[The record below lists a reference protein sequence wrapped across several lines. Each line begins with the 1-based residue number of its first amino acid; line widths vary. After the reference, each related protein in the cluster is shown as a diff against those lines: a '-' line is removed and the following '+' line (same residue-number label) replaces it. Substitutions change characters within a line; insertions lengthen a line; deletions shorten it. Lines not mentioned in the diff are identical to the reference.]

1 MATRAQHLKQR
12 YGITLVDYDKMLEK
26 QDCKCK
32 ICGAKD
38 KLVVDHCHDKGHIR
52 GLLCQQCNTGLGMF
66 RDDVNRMRSAMQ
78 YLTCSGEWLPVTTV
92 GSLVS
97 QG

>member
-12 YGITLVDYDKMLEK
+12 YGITLVDYDQMLEE

-38 KLVVDHCHDKGHIR
+38 KLVVDHCHDRGHVR
-52 GLLCQQCNTGLGMF
+52 GLLCQNCNTGLGMF
-66 RDDVNRMRSAMQ
+66 KDTPEIMIKAAE
-78 YLTCSGEWLPVTTV
+78 YLTSENMQSLCSVDQP
-92 GSLVS
+92 
-97 QG
+97 